1 MQRICVFCGSNSGN
15 NPLFVDHSKKLG
27 KIMAKEKIELVYGGA
42 KIGLMGVISNEVI
55 KNAGKVIGIIPKFL
69 NKKEIINKDITKLHQ
84 VSSMHERKKKMY
96 DMSDAFIALPGG
108 IGTLEELSEII
119 TWNQL
124 KIKKT
129 PIGILNIN
137 RYYDE
142 LIRQFNTMSKNKF
155 IYSDTLKLFK
165 VSDSPHQLMR
175 DIMNIKELE

>member
-1 MQRICVFCGSNSGN
+1 M
-15 NPLFVDHSKKLG
+15 
-27 KIMAKEKIELVYGGA
+27 
-42 KIGLMGVISNEVI
+42 
-55 KNAGKVIGIIPKFL
+55 
-69 NKKEIINKDITKLHQ
+69 HQ